1 VICGRCHWLADRSS
15 LRYFTVEN
23 LGRVLREVWL
33 ELRHV
38 AVVCTANSHLRL
50 CESHSPFG
58 TMSLSTVA
66 NQDNSDPVNY
76 TCTCAAQTEGGHVLL
91 FYRYFDNTPALPSE
105 HASNSQDPH
114 ALAEYHRRL
123 ACDLEIG
130 GKFRVATEGYN
141 ITLGGTKSATEKYIQ
156 ACCTHWSFA
165 GIDLSTPSARDAY
178 FKPTPGCA
186 CAFGGKA
193 FVRVTA
199 EITPLG
205 VTNYSPS
212 SWSNVISLPP
222 AEFHDLLKKGDI
234 PLIDVRNH
242 YESRVGYFVTGNGT
256 VAVRPAVRRFSQWP
270 GYVVRHVLGNDAYKK
285 PQGIATYCTGGIRCE
300 KGARWMQ
307 EALLKDGGREDAPV
321 YTLHGGIVAYQAW
334 MQEEVD
340 ARRKIPEDSFF
351 KGTNYVFDARGAIGA
366 QQAVSACH
374 GCKKPEDRLDKCEMP
389 GCHLVLVVC
398 KPCEQQGGI
407 VCCEDCRRIES
418 EQQAPTRSRRMCQ
431 CENDRERSIWG
442 EGGASLG
449 KGKRRQKT
457 SAW

>member
-1 VICGRCHWLADRSS
+1 
-15 LRYFTVEN
+15 
-23 LGRVLREVWL
+23 
-33 ELRHV
+33 
-38 AVVCTANSHLRL
+38 
-50 CESHSPFG
+50 
-58 TMSLSTVA
+58 
-66 NQDNSDPVNY
+66 
-76 TCTCAAQTEGGHVLL
+76 
-91 FYRYFDNTPALPSE
+91 
-105 HASNSQDPH
+105 
-114 ALAEYHRRL
+114 
-123 ACDLEIG
+123 
-130 GKFRVATEGYN
+130 
-141 ITLGGTKSATEKYIQ
+141 
-156 ACCTHWSFA
+156 
-165 GIDLSTPSARDAY
+165 
-178 FKPTPGCA
+178 
-186 CAFGGKA
+186 
-193 FVRVTA
+193 
-199 EITPLG
+199 
-205 VTNYSPS
+205 
-212 SWSNVISLPP
+212 
-222 AEFHDLLKKGDI
+222 
-234 PLIDVRNH
+234 
-242 YESRVGYFVTGNGT
+242 
-256 VAVRPAVRRFSQWP
+256 
-270 GYVVRHVLGNDAYKK
+270 
-285 PQGIATYCTGGIRCE
+285 
-300 KGARWMQ
+300 MQ